1 MLEDQF
7 HFQLLKCFNH
17 QKRWINQRTIQ
28 IDVLPGQ
35 SKILQ
40 CLDEYGS
47 LTPKEIGKLCIV
59 DKSTTTSLL
68 NKMEKMHYIEKKNQN
83 HDKRSI
89 QIHLTTL
96 GKEKTQLVKQI
107 CQESNQVLLQSLSK
121 KEQKEII
128 DILKKINGSL
138 EKEDV
143 HGNTK

>member
-1 MLEDQF
+1 MLVDQF
-7 HFQLLKCFNH
+7 HFQLLKFFNH
-17 QKRWINQRTIQ
+17 QKRWINQITTQ
-28 IDVLPGQ
+28 INVLPGQ
-35 SKILQ
+35 RKILQ
-40 CLDEYGS
+40 WLDEYGP

-68 NKMEKMHYIEKKNQN
+68 NKMEKMNYIEKKNQN

-89 QIHLTTL
+89 LIHLTKL

-107 CQESNQVLLQSLSK
+107 CLESDQFILQGLSK
-121 KEQKEII
+121 KEQQEII
-128 DILKKINGSL
+128 NLLKQINDTL

>member
-1 MLEDQF
+1 MLVDQF

-28 IDVLPGQ
+28 INVLPGQ

-40 CLDEYGS
+40 CLDEYGP
-47 LTPKEIGKLCIV
+47 LTPKEIGKLFIV

-68 NKMEKMHYIEKKNQN
+68 NKMEKMNYIEKKNQN

-89 QIHLTTL
+89 LIHLTKL

-107 CQESNQVLLQSLSK
+107 CLESNQFILQRLSK
-121 KEQKEII
+121 KEQQEII
-128 DILKKINGSL
+128 NLLKQINDTL

>member
-1 MLEDQF
+1 MLVDQF

-17 QKRWINQRTIQ
+17 QKRWINQRTTQ
-28 IDVLPGQ
+28 INVLPGQ

-40 CLDEYGS
+40 CLDEYGP

-68 NKMEKMHYIEKKNQN
+68 NKMEKMNYIEKKNQN

-89 QIHLTTL
+89 LIHLTKL

-107 CQESNQVLLQSLSK
+107 CLESNQFILQGLSK
-121 KEQKEII
+121 IEQQEII
-128 DILKKINGSL
+128 NLLKQINDTL

>member
-7 HFQLLKCFNH
+7 YFQLLKCSNH

-35 SKILQ
+35 SKVLQ
-40 CLDEYGS
+40 CLDEHGPLS
-47 LTPKEIGKLCIV
+47 PKEIGKLCIV

-68 NKMEKMHYIEKKNQN
+68 NKIEKKNQN

-89 QIHLTTL
+89 LIHLTKL
-96 GKEKTQLVKQI
+96 GKEKAKLVKQI
-107 CQESNQVLLQSLSK
+107 CLESDQFILQGLSK
-121 KEQKEII
+121 KEQREII
-128 DILKKINGSL
+128 SLLKQMNNTL
-138 EKEDV
+138 EKEDT

>member
-40 CLDEYGS
+40 CLDEYGP

-68 NKMEKMHYIEKKNQN
+68 NKMEKMHYIKKKNQN
-83 HDKRSI
+83 YDKRSI
-89 QIHLTTL
+89 QIHLTPL

>member
-35 SKILQ
+35 SKVLQ
-40 CLDEYGS
+40 CLDEHGPLS
-47 LTPKEIGKLCIV
+47 PKEIGKLCIV

-68 NKMEKMHYIEKKNQN
+68 NKMEKMNYIEKKSLN

-89 QIHLTTL
+89 QIYLTDL
-96 GKEKTQLVKQI
+96 GKEKAKQVNQI
-107 CQESNQVLLQSLSK
+107 CKEKNQLILKNLSLKKQQELLNLFKEINQSLERSDDDGNK
-121 KEQKEII
+121 K
-128 DILKKINGSL
+128 
-138 EKEDV
+138 
-143 HGNTK
+143 

>member
-40 CLDEYGS
+40 CLDEYGP

-68 NKMEKMHYIEKKNQN
+68 NKMEKMHYIEKKKQN

-121 KEQKEII
+121 IEQKEII
-128 DILKKINGSL
+128 DILKKINDSL

>member
-1 MLEDQF
+1 MLVDQF
-7 HFQLLKCFNH
+7 HH

-28 IDVLPGQ
+28 INVLPGQ

-40 CLDEYGS
+40 CLDEYGP

-68 NKMEKMHYIEKKNQN
+68 NKMEKMNYIEKKNQN

-89 QIHLTTL
+89 LIHLTKL

-107 CQESNQVLLQSLSK
+107 CLESDQFILQRLSK
-121 KEQKEII
+121 KEQQEII
-128 DILKKINGSL
+128 NLLKQINDTL

>member
-35 SKILQ
+35 SKVLQ
-40 CLDEYGS
+40 CLDEHGPLS
-47 LTPKEIGKLCIV
+47 PKEIGKLCIV

-68 NKMEKMHYIEKKNQN
+68 NKMEKMNYIEKKNQN

-89 QIHLTTL
+89 LIHLTKL
-96 GKEKTQLVKQI
+96 GKEKAKLVKQ
-107 CQESNQVLLQSLSK
+107 VFLQGLSK
-121 KEQKEII
+121 KEQREII
-128 DILKKINGSL
+128 HLLKQMNNTL
-138 EKEDV
+138 EKEDT

>member
-1 MLEDQF
+1 MLENQF

-40 CLDEYGS
+40 CLDEYGP

-68 NKMEKMHYIEKKNQN
+68 NKMEKMNYIEKKNQN
-83 HDKRSI
+83 NDKRSI

>member
-40 CLDEYGS
+40 CLDEYGP

-121 KEQKEII
+121 IEQKEII
-128 DILKKINGSL
+128 DILKKINDSL
-138 EKEDV
+138 VKEDV

>member
-35 SKILQ
+35 SKVLQ
-40 CLDEYGS
+40 CLNEHGPLS
-47 LTPKEIGKLCIV
+47 PKEIGKLCIV

-68 NKMEKMHYIEKKNQN
+68 NNMEKKNQN

-89 QIHLTTL
+89 LIHLTKL
-96 GKEKTQLVKQI
+96 GKEKAKLVKQI
-107 CQESNQVLLQSLSK
+107 CLESDRFILQGLSK
-121 KEQKEII
+121 KEQREII
-128 DILKKINGSL
+128 HLLKQMNNTL
-138 EKEDV
+138 EKEDT

>member
-7 HFQLLKCFNH
+7 YFQLLKCSNH

-35 SKILQ
+35 SKVLQ
-40 CLDEYGS
+40 CLDEHGPLS
-47 LTPKEIGKLCIV
+47 PKEIGKLCII

-68 NKMEKMHYIEKKNQN
+68 NKNKK

-89 QIHLTTL
+89 LIHLTKL
-96 GKEKTQLVKQI
+96 GKEKAKLVKQI
-107 CQESNQVLLQSLSK
+107 CLESDQFILQGLSK
-121 KEQKEII
+121 KEQREII
-128 DILKKINGSL
+128 SLLKQMNNTL
-138 EKEDV
+138 EKEDT